1 MANPVPLFP
10 KPEQFWRVFGERPYT
25 SGWYDENGEQV
36 GEWEVITLDEYEAI
50 MAEHGGDDWQV
61 FASNSGAREHGEIY
75 TAWGIDGEDVPRV
88 DHRCIYDPR
97 VPDHVLTLPPPTRC
111 VYRKFVRAAAVVR
124 NQEEE
129 TDE

>member
-1 MANPVPLFP
+1 MGGEN
-10 KPEQFWRVFGERPYT
+10 RVERVAEAV
-25 SGWYDENGEQV
+25 WLLMV
-36 GEWEVITLDEYEAI
+36 GRPWVQMMTMSEFVEPI
-50 MAEHGGDDWQV
+50 HGGMCTMI
-61 FASNSGAREHGEIY
+61 G
-75 TAWGIDGEDVPRV
+75 DGEDVPRV

-129 TDE
+129 SNG